1 MRLGRKAD
9 AVVSGNMTVSLT
21 SRLDIPDRLGFAD
34 EQKELAVFQ
43 DEEKKT
49 QS

>member
-9 AVVSGNMTVSLT
+9 AVVSGIMTVSLT
-21 SRLDIPDRLGFAD
+21 SRLEIPDRVGFAD
-34 EQKELAVFQ
+34 DQKELAVFQ
-43 DEEKKT
+43 NEENKT